1 MFGNG
6 RDIPSKWKMTVEVTK
21 IDLSKN
27 VEDKEFLI
35 PKDFEV
41 KPMSEMRNV
50 FGAPGAGGG
59 RITIER
65 Q

>member
-1 MFGNG
+1 MFGNN
-6 RDIPSKWKMTVEVTK
+6 RDIPSKWKMTVGVTK

-41 KPMSEMRNV
+41 KQMREMRNV
-50 FGAPGAGGG
+50 FNGRDTGGG
-59 RITIER
+59 GITVER